1 MNLRAFGTF
10 GFSLTV
16 LMMPV
21 LSNAQGVVVGGSAPE
36 NRITILYDAFG
47 KEASMRKDWG
57 FSALVEIAGKR
68 ILFDTGDDRDIFAAN
83 VEAKNVDLT
92 KLDFVVLS
100 HRHWITW
107 RGWPMS

>member
-1 MNLRAFGTF
+1 MNLRALGTF

-21 LSNAQGVVVGGSAPE
+21 LSNAQGVVGGGSAPE

-47 KEASMRKDWG
+47 KDTSMRKDWG

-68 ILFDTGDDRDIFAAN
+68 ILFDTGDDQ
-83 VEAKNVDLT
+83 
-92 KLDFVVLS
+92 
-100 HRHWITW
+100 RHL
-107 RGWPMS
+107 RSERKGKKR